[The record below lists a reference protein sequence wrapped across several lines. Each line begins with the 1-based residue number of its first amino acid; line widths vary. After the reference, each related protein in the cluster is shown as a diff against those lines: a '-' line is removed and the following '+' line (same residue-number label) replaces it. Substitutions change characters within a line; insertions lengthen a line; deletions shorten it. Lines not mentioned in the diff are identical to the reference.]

1 MGKTSRVFS
10 KALSVILAMAM
21 VMTCVPA
28 SAYAANLY
36 SDGNGEILSAESSHD
51 VKTSDILS
59 QDDDATLKDNS
70 DVINTPDV
78 LRGEGSGGNTEGR
91 EEIEPDKTTGDVTIT
106 FVNAPSDSHVHIY
119 DPDSG
124 DARTELKS
132 VEWDSSRD
140 FTCMLTPDMGYV
152 LDEDRSVTVKAGEED
167 VIKDP
172 TGYTYDPETGSVI
185 ISRIVLESKK
195 GTFTV
200 TVPSNITKADS
211 YKVTVTGTTM
221 PVSEYPTVSYDTRE
235 AKIDL
240 SEYEIEGSPI
250 TDVEVYAGEE
260 ILTEGYSFENKVVT
274 LNNTAIVKGYQAEKS
289 LNIKAVTRKFAI
301 SSVEDKFGNTLT
313 FKQNGKAITESTDY
327 DHDIEAELTT
337 PRDVV
342 GRTITSITAAIT
354 YEDGTERT
362 KVYKSPL
369 VISKDD
375 LVLEGLKAVSV
386 EVTVKTQEVID
397 STTGAGIG
405 TKVTECPAVA
415 ETGGRIEF
423 EVHASESDTR
433 VKSVGYKTGI
443 SSEVIMLDLNMDG
456 IYAVSDITNKITIVT
471 EAEYTGNDTV
481 VKADSAEFTIYDNET
496 RDKISGSGTKYA
508 KTGEPYYFK
517 VVPNAT
523 GALLKEVTYTIAGT
537 SRAAEPVE
545 GNIFMVPADRA
556 EGEITIK
563 AVSYSTKKVIVP
575 VNTKAVVY
583 YNGVLQPGDFYIR
596 DDQDVTLTVKGSQRA
611 DDGKIALLVV
621 KYTIANGGKHEEKEL
636 DFASS
641 YDIKILKDELK
652 GDVTIEASTAEEAK
666 EGTYSVKFN
675 ADDNGRIKVIEG
687 AQTLLVAQ
695 NETTVITPTV
705 TAGGKEQTLYGAT
718 YESKSG
724 GKTVIDVEDEAESW
738 GASVKGIS
746 QSSDEVTA
754 ELLSG
759 SEKGNVVVYKADLK
773 VEVMPHFVIGFNP
786 DDAPFFVDTE
796 LAEAQGTGTKAE
808 IAKTEKADGTRKTLA
823 VTVIN
828 GATGKKYGELPEGV
842 KSTYSSSNAAFYT
855 TEKPYISVMLASE
868 AAGTSEINAVIT
880 DTDGTEYTAEAPCAV
895 KAVDGVKYFCYA
907 TVTIDGVETLC
918 LDEPSYHYYLNAEI
932 RPEALVRFRVVEVIN
947 EVSCSTLEEIEQ
959 AIANGNFIDLTD
971 KAVISYEFDNSEEK
985 PLTYISLDEMSKGT
999 YLVAVNDEGPDT
1011 KLYITATVDNIEVKG
1026 CADLKFSASGSAAR
1040 VQIGVAT
1047 NDEEEVVM
1055 LPASYLDGK
1064 DYSRGYIKGEDNN
1077 GYSFKVPV
1085 GTMFTLP
1092 DEAENPDAKRILL
1105 GWEYDGKKLMPGQA
1119 IEVPAENSVVT
1130 PIWGDRYVN
1139 DEGIIT
1145 TAAYRNTE
1153 GELKEE
1159 QVVGYE
1165 LRNNIPTAITET
1177 VSVPVNTAE
1186 NKITDTQNNKFSIN
1200 GKEEKGVPIDVAFT
1214 QNIGTEYFPGAK
1226 VTREVCPAPA
1236 AVKTA
1241 GMVKYYVYDGDGS
1254 DIGPGKKYA
1263 DAYKAAE
1270 AVTIVDK
1277 EALDNG
1283 YIKGAKAGN
1292 GMLFAVFTDETGYE
1306 WVTPA
1311 TPVTVEDRPSY
1322 ELAFS
1327 DKMPSEIAVD
1337 EEIAAES
1344 VVSLTIDGEPADI
1357 PVGSV
1362 VSYTVTGVTGD
1373 AELLDAVSGEA
1384 EDVIVRGIKE
1394 GTVKVA
1400 VSLTDAND
1408 VTVTGQEK
1416 EITVKPC
1423 PYKISI
1429 VDKDG
1434 NDKKS
1439 PAEVA
1444 VGSDSEAG
1452 PDIERDIYIKVTDAG
1467 TGASVID
1474 KENPFSIKNS
1484 AVFVDGN
1491 FENVNTNT
1499 GLWRFSGKAND
1510 AAAVTEDFEM
1520 TYKDEAGKVYT
1531 FSAPVKSY
1539 FPLVFDGV
1547 GAIMVSD
1554 NPDKK
1559 FVGSDNV
1566 TVQGKGGRSYDD
1578 GKKYELR
1585 IYAEDINKEGLFTCD
1600 LSGFSA
1606 TYTGQATDVEFAGW
1620 TGTDGVATPLAEVVT
1635 ELAEE
1640 PDKDMTV
1647 YPEFMWAGV
1656 KSMILSRDSVEIEVT
1671 DLEKTESAEIE
1682 VSTTPVRSEA
1692 DVLIYPSVV
1701 VKDSIDG
1708 FFGFSENVKEFEKE
1722 QNVYYVTGAVEGSSV
1737 RKSTFSVVTK
1747 PGMVGTATLKLSADN
1762 SDITKNVSVNIYGLY
1777 TTDDGI
1783 RYVTKEGNDV
1793 AGKAVKAG
1801 GQIMYFDADGYKFA
1815 DDYAGP
1821 AWDEEGKPVLL
1832 RDGNRI
1838 TADGFYT
1845 DADTSGNSYFVKDGH
1860 IVTSS
1865 LVKVGDIEMYAD
1877 PDGAIVTYARTVNGK
1892 YTDPVTGITYVID
1905 KETNA
1910 AKEEH
1915 KDHKW
1920 KFEGFTW
1927 AADNKSATG
1936 TFICEECG
1944 EKTDA
1949 VVTMTSNIRG
1959 EGADAITM
1967 YTATVAADPAGKEIY
1982 ESANKYVKADGSEA
1996 TEAEY
2001 KKAGTGGGSD
2011 GQYTPC
2017 EPTQPDGREN
2027 INIFYNNSGDN
2038 VVIKLPDPAEGTVDP
2053 ARINPKDR
2061 WTKFWYYENGTA
2073 VLKGGANRSQAAKS
2087 NTVILP
2093 LVDDEG
2099 KEIGDYEY
2107 TMPVTFDKPV
2117 LKLSTKSGKV
2127 YTSNTEDQTITTQ
2140 VLEKKSNG
2148 LFEPLDLS
2156 EADEKILWTTKKGTA
2171 SAEVGVAEE
2180 GIINITAKEAAGGT
2194 ISIRL
2199 ADWSDMVKL
2208 DFTVT
2213 AQKNDTLTAT
2223 KQVLMNTNAN
2233 SGTGEPLVA
2242 EVLLNGRT
2250 VTAEDGV
2257 RVEFPNNWN
2266 NVNVAVEGVDEN
2278 GTLEEGG
2285 LLTFSYK
2292 DSAPVKGNYTIKLSR
2307 GKARTSIK
2315 VSVSNM
2321 SLDKA
2326 ITLKQHTQLNPV
2338 TDQKMVL
2345 VPTLKGVDGAITD
2358 VRFGED
2364 EKQFEA
2370 EYDELRNQILI
2381 GLQDGKAMGPKDK
2394 AERILYITAGGIE
2407 CPVKVKIQ
2415 PKLTKPKVKID
2426 NLKLPKSGLMNG
2438 TATGTVNVL
2447 STYKLG
2453 FKTYGLEPVS
2463 VKFTNGVADEE
2474 LGEGWYRVDKAYV
2487 SVKYNE
2493 DEGTISVKALKG
2505 NSGGKGGSVKVEV
2518 NYNGGV
2524 TLKKTFSVKVDS
2536 KK

>member
-185 ISRIVLESKK
+185 ISKIVLESKK

-221 PVSEYPTVSYDTRE
+221 PVSEYPTVSYDTIE

-240 SEYEIEGSPI
+240 SGYEIEGSPI

-274 LNNTAIVKGYQAEKS
+274 LNNSAIIEGYLAGKS
-289 LNIKAVTRKFAI
+289 LDIKAVTRKFAI

-523 GALLKEVTYTIAGT
+523 GALLKEVTYTIAGK
-537 SRAAEPVE
+537 SRAAESVE
-545 GNIFMVPADRA
+545 GNIFVVPADRA

-641 YDIKILKDELK
+641 YDINILKDELK
-652 GDVTIEASTAEEAK
+652 GDVTVEASTAEEAK
-666 EGTYSVKFN
+666 EGTYSVKFT
-675 ADDNGRIKVIEG
+675 ADDHGRIKVIEG
-687 AQTLLVAQ
+687 AQTLQVAQ

-705 TAGGKEQTLYGAT
+705 TAGGKEQTLYGAA

-724 GKTVIDVEDEAESW
+724 GKTVIDVEEEEESW

-773 VEVMPHFVIGFNP
+773 VEVKPHFVIGFNP
-786 DDAPFFVDTE
+786 DEVPLFVDTE
-796 LAEAQGTGTKAE
+796 LAEAQGRGTKAE
-808 IAKTEKADGTRKTLA
+808 IAKKEKTDGTRKTLE
-823 VTVIN
+823 VSVIN
-828 GATGKKYGELPEGV
+828 GVTGKYYEKLPEGV

-855 TEKPYISVMLASE
+855 TEKPDISVMLASE

-895 KAVDGVKYFCYA
+895 KAVDKVEYFCYA

-918 LDEPSYHYYLNAEI
+918 LNETPYHYDLNAEI

-947 EVSCSTLEEIEQ
+947 EVPCSTLEEIEQ
-959 AIANGNFIDLTD
+959 AIADGDFIDLTD
-971 KAVISYEFDNSEEK
+971 KAVISYEFDNSEEV

-999 YLVAVNDEGPDT
+999 YLVAVNDEGPVT
-1011 KLYITATVDNIEVKG
+1011 ELYITATVDNIEVKG
-1026 CADLKFSASGSAAR
+1026 CADLEFGASGSAAR
-1040 VQIGVAT
+1040 VQLGVAT
-1047 NDEEEVVM
+1047 NDGEEVVM

-1064 DYSRGYIKGEDNN
+1064 DYSRGYIKGQDNN

-1105 GWEYDGKKLMPGQA
+1105 GWEYDGRKLMPGQA
-1119 IEVPAENSVVT
+1119 IEVPEENSVVE

-1186 NKITDTQNNKFSIN
+1186 NKITDTQNNTFSIN
-1200 GKEEKGVPIDVAFT
+1200 GKDEKGVPIDVAFT
-1214 QNIGTEYFPGAK
+1214 QNIGTEYFLGAK

-1263 DAYKAAE
+1263 DEYKAAE

-1292 GMLFAVFTDETGYE
+1292 GKLFAVFTDETGYE

-1327 DKMPSEIAVD
+1327 DNMPSEIAVD

-1373 AELLDAVSGEA
+1373 AELLDAVSGKA

-1444 VGSDSEAG
+1444 VGSNSEAE
-1452 PDIERDIYIKVTDAG
+1452 PDIERDIYIKVTDAA

-1474 KENPFSIKNS
+1474 KVNPFGIKNS
-1484 AVFVDGN
+1484 AVFVGGS

-1499 GLWRFSGKAND
+1499 GLWRFSGEADD

-1554 NPDKK
+1554 NPDDK

-1566 TVQGKGGRSYDD
+1566 TVQGKGGRSYDE

-1620 TGTDGVATPLAEVVT
+1620 TGTDGFATTLAEVVT

-1671 DLEKTESAEIE
+1671 DPENPKSAEIE

-1777 TTDDGI
+1777 TTDERI

-1815 DDYAGP
+1815 DDYDGP

-1845 DADTSGNSYFVKDGH
+1845 DADASGNSYFVKDGH

-1927 AADNKSATG
+1927 AADSKSATG

-1949 VVTMTSNIRG
+1949 VVTMTSNTRG

-2127 YTSNTEDQTITTQ
+2127 YTSNAEDQTITTQ

-2156 EADEKILWTTKKGTA
+2156 GADEKILWTTKKGTA

-2315 VSVSNM
+2315 VVVSNM
-2321 SLDKA
+2321 ALDKA

-2453 FKTYGLEPVS
+2453 FKTYALEPVS

-2474 LGEGWYRVDKAYV
+2474 LGEGWYRVDKAFV